1 MTTDLYPR
9 LALFIDG
16 AWQDGAAGTGPEILN
31 PATEAVLATL
41 PMASPE
47 QLAAASAAAW
57 RGFERWRD
65 TPPEMRAE
73 VLLTAARL
81 LKERAA
87 QIAPVMTLEHGK
99 PLLEARGEV
108 VRSAQ
113 FLEWCANEGRRA
125 YGRIIP
131 GAPGLRQMVLKKPV
145 GPVAAFTPWNFPL
158 LAPAAKIAAA
168 LAAGC
173 SIVVKPAEQTP
184 GGAIAL
190 VQALADAGLPAGVV
204 NLVTGDPAKIAETL
218 IAAPEIRMITLTGSI
233 TIGKRLAELA
243 ARQMKPALLELGG
256 HAAAIVCADADP
268 VLAARNLALAKFRNS
283 GQVCVSPSRFL
294 VHEKVY
300 APFVQTFATIAASM
314 KVGDGMADGTQ
325 FGPLANRRQVTNM
338 EAFVA
343 DAVERG
349 ARIAAGGRRG
359 AEKGFFFEPTVLAD
373 VPATAR
379 VMKDEPFGP
388 IAPVSAF
395 SELAAAIEQANSLP
409 FGLAAYAFTESSK
422 NAAQLADRL
431 DCGLLSIN
439 HPMGGVPEAP
449 FGGVKQSGYGREG
462 GAEGVE
468 AYLVTQFVSQRA
480 SAS

>member
-1 MTTDLYPR
+1 MNSELYPR
-9 LALFIDG
+9 LALYIDG
-16 AWQDGAAGTGPEILN
+16 AWQEGEGGTGPVILN
-31 PATEAVLATL
+31 PATEAVLARL
-41 PMASPE
+41 PMASVQ
-47 QLAAASAAAW
+47 QLSAAASSSW

-73 VLLTAARL
+73 VLLAAARL

-131 GAPGLRQMVLKKPV
+131 GAPGMRQMVLRKPV

-158 LAPAAKIAAA
+158 LAPVAKAAAA

-173 SIVVKPAEQTP
+173 SIVIKPAEQTP

-204 NLVTGDPAKIAETL
+204 NLVTGDPAQIAETL

-233 TIGKRLAELA
+233 AIGKRLAELA
-243 ARQMKPALLELGG
+243 ACQMKPALLELGG
-256 HAAAIVCADADP
+256 HAPAIVCADADP
-268 VLAARNLALAKFRNS
+268 VIAARNLALAKFRNS

-300 APFVQTFATIAASM
+300 ASFVETFASIARFM
-314 KVGDGMADGTQ
+314 KVGDGMVDGMQ
-325 FGPLANRRQVTNM
+325 FGPLANRSQVARM

-343 DAVERG
+343 DAVAHG
-349 ARIAAGGRRG
+349 ARIVAGGRRG
-359 AEKGFFFEPTVLAD
+359 TERGFFFEPTVLAD

-379 VMKDEPFGP
+379 VMTEELFGP

-395 SELAAAIEQANSLP
+395 SDLNAAIAQANSLP
-409 FGLAAYAFTESSK
+409 YGLAAYAFTESSAT
-422 NAAQLADRL
+422 AALLADRL

-462 GAEGVE
+462 GAEGIE

-480 SAS
+480 SAV